1 MDRNPK
7 SLTPSNKECESDLRY
22 VKGFLVDV
30 RGLVGDVQKIRVAFV
45 AKYYWTVRGVNIG
58 RKNVMGDSAE
68 LQEWR
73 RESNDT

>member
-1 MDRNPK
+1 M
-7 SLTPSNKECESDLRY
+7 
-22 VKGFLVDV
+22 DV
-30 RGLVGDVQKIRVAFV
+30 RGLVRDVQKIRVAFV